1 MNSFFKPLLWL
12 WLCFA
17 FSAAFAQESAYRQA
31 ADQAFTNLD
40 KTGVSS
46 KILYDRVFPAASLTD
61 YSVSGSGISSSTHF
75 LQARDELRQASYD
88 PGTHLITNELRALIW
103 QSSQQNIVPI
113 GIISAR
119 FQMVRFE
126 NLNLNND
133 RYGLKDNLKVAVNEK
148 EAQSQ
153 SQALAALLYS
163 NKQAVVVSVLVPQIP
178 QGTSIFQIP
187 DWAVLSNRGLG
198 ITDGVVN
205 FGDGNPTQTLI
216 AGNNTVQA
224 TYSTGGEKTIQFT
237 VRFANGTQH
246 NTSATVQV
254 SEVSALTRQYPITE
268 NGFTIDSLRF
278 LSSIPFQGVNLT
290 NYLLL
295 RDREMYSPITPKTGI
310 LSGSQ
315 SSFLMDL
322 MRAIS
327 EVQQKFIKKNY
338 NTSLHLGERLIWE
351 KNLSMILPAIATIY
365 SFSTFHGISMRN
377 NPSRFVKS

>member
-1 MNSFFKPLLWL
+1 MNSFFKLLLWL

-46 KILYDRVFPAASLTD
+46 KILYDRVFPVASLTD

>member
-46 KILYDRVFPAASLTD
+46 KILYDRVFPVASLTD

>member
-31 ADQAFTNLD
+31 ADQAFTDLD